1 MSAFVPIASNID
13 VNARVYDNIYQTN
26 SNTLESVARVINS
39 RSSKLSL
46 NSKAF
51 GNVVS
56 VNLPKGNMLLSHT
69 SITLKIDKS
78 SVPAN
83 AYLQQ
88 DWVYDAIRYIEFQFG
103 NSEKLRYEGKH
114 LLIKNLADCESGE
127 KKEIMQNYSGNKKVV
142 AAAGSTLPKSAY
154 TGSATIYLPFSN
166 MSSARCLP
174 FDASVLQAPVQL
186 NIELAP
192 ADQVFKYTIADA
204 PTVRASLPNDYTD
217 AYVSCK
223 TQYFVDGA
231 SDSIRDV
238 VSMRGNQKYSYGYV
252 YPQTFMDS
260 KDIDGVSA
268 SQGIMSV
275 EMTRFLNAS
284 LQSVDIFVERITLG
298 NAAGTPVGSVEN
310 EPLSKSV
317 QPKNN
322 YVPISNI
329 QLLYANQPIYRS
341 DDASNVLENLSEYP
355 TSTTFDLQ
363 VNEYNAGSA
372 PVLVNTQTPKVGYWT
387 HIQLSQY
394 NERYFT
400 NLVQAGVALNSN
412 EVLLQ
417 FNTPEL
423 GDLPSMISGVSTG
436 AAVQPKYRVHAL
448 YNYQA
453 AVRTAKGETN
463 LVFQPPLESLPSVS
477 GIQGT
482 F

>member
-1 MSAFVPIASNID
+1 MSAFLPVASNID
-13 VNARVYDNIYQTN
+13 VNARIYDNIYQTD
-26 SNTLESVARVINS
+26 SNMLESVARVVNS
-39 RSSKLSL
+39 RSAKLSL
-46 NSKAF
+46 PSKSF
-51 GNVVS
+51 GNVVQINIPRG
-56 VNLPKGNMLLSHT
+56 NLLLSHT
-69 SITLKIDKS
+69 SISLKIDKG

-83 AYLQQ
+83 AFLTQ
-88 DWVYDAIRYIEFQFG
+88 DWVYDAIRYVEFQFG

-127 KKEIMQNYSGNKKVV
+127 KKDIMQNY
-142 AAAGSTLPKSAY
+142 AGDQKIDKAVGDDLARSAY
-154 TGSATIYLPFSN
+154 VGSATIYLPFSN
-166 MSSARCLP
+166 MSAARCLP
-174 FDASVLQAPVQL
+174 FDASVLNAPVQL
-186 NIELAP
+186 TIELAP
-192 ADQVFKYTIADA
+192 ADQVFKYTLADA
-204 PTVRASLPNDYTD
+204 PTVRAALPNDYTD
-217 AYVSCK
+217 AYVSVK
-223 TQYFVDGA
+223 TQYLVDGA

-268 SQGIMSV
+268 SQMVGGMSV

-284 LQSVDIFVERITLG
+284 LQSIDIFVERVTLG
-298 NAAGTPVGSVEN
+298 NAAATGAASAN
-310 EPLSKSV
+310 APLSNSV

-322 YVPISNI
+322 YVPISNV
-329 QLLYANQPIYRS
+329 QLLYAGQPIYRS
-341 DDASNVLENLSEYP
+341 DDNSNVLENLSEYP
-355 TSTTFDLQ
+355 TSTTFDL
-363 VNEYNAGSA
+363 EAWDYKETTA
-372 PVLVNTQTPKVGYWT
+372 PSLTNGKVPKTGYWT

-400 NLVQAGVALNSN
+400 NLVQSGVALNSN
-412 EVLLQ
+412 EVLLT

-423 GDLPSMISGVSTG
+423 EDLPSMIDGVAQPTI
-436 AAVQPKYRVHAL
+436 QPKYRLHAI

-463 LVFQPPLESLPSVS
+463 LVFQPPMESLPSVS